1 MSDYFI
7 SRQNRVGVFYLLILS
22 LIIIYTPRVLL
33 FFLPKEEIIV
43 DEKKVQ
49 FLQKKNYTPVYKKTK
64 KSKKKIRYSNF

>member
-7 SRQNRVGVFYLLILS
+7 SKQNRVGVFYLLILS

-33 FFLPKEEIIV
+33 SFLPKEQTIV

-49 FLQKKNYTPVYKKTK
+49 FLQKKHFTPVYRKNISNKN
-64 KSKKKIRYSNF
+64 SEIRR